1 MIYEILFMKI
11 ELEIYTNFLCKI
23 FLKYK
28 YMNIDYKHRK
38 KGRVIPL
45 ITLIRISILEEIW

>member
-38 KGRVIPL
+38 KG
-45 ITLIRISILEEIW
+45 